1 MSTIKRP
8 PATTPSRAYKNTD
21 VNDRL
26 NAAVAAK
33 QAALDRFRARPGPD
47 DPAVREQQAARKA
60 ISDAREVRIAERQ
73 AAREAEAARQAAE
86 QAAKAAEQAAREAEE
101 RRLTAETA
109 ARAVALEAERKA
121 ARDAR
126 YAARKARR

>member
-60 ISDAREVRIAERQ
+60 ISAARDVRAAERK
-73 AAREAEAARQAAE
+73 AAREAEVQRQAAE
-86 QAAKAAEQAAREAEE
+86 QAAAQAAQTEREGEE
-101 RRLTAETA
+101 RRAAVEAA
-109 ARAVALEAERKA
+109 ARAVALETERKA
-121 ARDAR
+121 ERDRR

>member
-1 MSTIKRP
+1 MPTRTRP
-8 PATTPSRAYKNTD
+8 PKTTPSRADKN
-21 VNDRL
+21 VNFGDRM
-26 NAAVAAK
+26 NAAAAAK
-33 QAALDRFRARPGPD
+33 KAMLERFHTRPGPD

-86 QAAKAAEQAAREAEE
+86 QAARETEE

-109 ARAVALEAERKA
+109 ARAV
-121 ARDAR
+121 
-126 YAARKARR
+126 